1 MASQRR
7 YLKAEAMVEVQE
19 KIDGM
24 AFYPGCSLDG
34 LGKAYEK
41 SAKAVIQD
49 LGIQVENIK
58 NYNCCGATEVKTVN
72 YDLSVF
78 LPARNLALAKNMGSS
93 VVVAPCNGCVYSLS
107 RANKAVTEDESTR
120 QRINGYLGKA
130 GVSSYDGSVE
140 VKHLL
145 EVIYQRA
152 GPQAVRSHVKKPLSG
167 LKVACY
173 YGCLYTRPKVYTGA
187 GLQEGK
193 DNPEHPHY
201 MDDLLEAA
209 GATVVDFSA
218 KTICCGGGHA
228 VADREVSLGFSAA
241 ILNEATRAGADVV
254 STMCPLGHIN
264 IETNIP
270 KIIEQYG
277 DAIVRPVMYFTQLL
291 GVAFGHSRK
300 DVRLAD
306 NFSGADTAMH
316 RLGF

>member
-1 MASQRR
+1 MGKESN
-7 YLKAEAMVEVQE
+7 L
-19 KIDGM
+19 

-41 SAKAVIQD
+41 SAKAVIDD
-49 LGIQVENIK
+49 LGISVENIK
-58 NYNCCGATEVKTVN
+58 NYNCCGATEVKTVS

-78 LPARNLALAKNMGSS
+78 LPTRNLALAKDMGAST
-93 VVVAPCNGCVYSLS
+93 VVAPCNGCVYSLS
-107 RANKAVTEDESTR
+107 RANKAVTEDPSTR
-120 QRINGYLGKA
+120 ERMDGYLSKA

-145 EVIYQRA
+145 EVIYQLA
-152 GPQAVRSHVKKPLSG
+152 GPQGVRSHVKKPLKG

-173 YGCLYTRPKVYTGA
+173 YGCLYTRPKIYTGA
-187 GLQEGK
+187 GLKDDK
-193 DNPEHPHY
+193 DNPEHPHF

-209 GATVVDFSA
+209 GATIVDHSA

-228 VADREVSLGFSAA
+228 VSDREVSLGFSAA
-241 ILNEATRAGADVV
+241 ILNEASRNGADVV

-270 KIIEQYG
+270 KIIEMYG
-277 DAIVRPVMYFTQLL
+277 DKVVVPVMYFTQLL
-291 GVAFGHSRK
+291 GLAFGHSRRE
-300 DVRLAD
+300 VRLAD
-306 NFSGADTAMH
+306 NFSKADTAMR